1 MSKAD
6 YPDTKQEEP
15 GYRVEG
21 ADSDDNNS
29 IPSFSALIEE
39 GENPFNPTS

>member
-1 MSKAD
+1 MSKVD

-15 GYRVEG
+15 AYRVEG
-21 ADSDDNNS
+21 VDFDDNTS

-39 GENPFNPTS
+39 GENRFNPTR